1 MTGNIQSN
9 YVNDITDSRGIM
21 GACRKRAKLRLWKK
35 DVKLIYSIKSS
46 ENNAR
51 S

>member
-21 GACRKRAKLRLWKK
+21 GACRKRG
-35 DVKLIYSIKSS
+35 
-46 ENNAR
+46 R
-51 S
+51 SFGYGKGCYADLFQKELGK